1 MLVSYKKIMATL
13 DGSEFAAQAV
23 PHAYTLAKHLQ
34 ADLILFRVV
43 PFAGNTSAPLDTDLL
58 EDIDLLALER
68 KQQES
73 MEEAIA
79 YLPHIRDQLHP
90 DDTVRMVAELGQPGH
105 RIVTYAREHQ
115 VDLIV
120 MTTHGRTGLRRLMH
134 GSVAEDVLQL
144 APCPIY
150 LLRST

>member
-1 MLVSYKKIMATL
+1 
-13 DGSEFAAQAV
+13 
-23 PHAYTLAKHLQ
+23 
-34 ADLILFRVV
+34 
-43 PFAGNTSAPLDTDLL
+43 
-58 EDIDLLALER
+58 
-68 KQQES
+68 
-73 MEEAIA
+73 
-79 YLPHIRDQLHP
+79 
-90 DDTVRMVAELGQPGH
+90 LGQPGH